1 MNQFLTSDLHIGH
14 VNIIEYCNRPYKD
27 VSEMNA
33 DLVERWN
40 SVVAPDDEVFIIG
53 DLAMGKLDDSLV
65 YVGLLNG
72 TKHLVPGNHDR
83 MFGCQGT
90 KYANAVQRY
99 LDAGIED
106 VVEDEFAM
114 NLQVDP
120 LFTVL
125 VNHFPYQGDSREGH
139 EDRYQD
145 RRPANHGDYLIHG
158 HVHGVWRRNGRMV
171 DVGVDAW
178 GGYPV
183 SFAAV
188 VDLFQSDDLNAIP
201 LAW

>member
-1 MNQFLTSDLHIGH
+1 MLQYLTSDLHIGH
-14 VNIIEYCNRPYKD
+14 VNIIEYCNRPYKN
-27 VSEMNA
+27 VPEMNA

-40 SVVAPDDEVFIIG
+40 SVVGADDEVFIIG

-72 TKHLVPGNHDR
+72 MKHLVPGNHDR

-90 KYANAVQRY
+90 KYANAVKRY
-99 LDAGIED
+99 LDAGITD
-106 VVEDEFAM
+106 VLEDEFPM
-114 NLQVDP
+114 NLQDDFRVW
-120 LFTVL
+120 

-145 RRPANHGDYLIHG
+145 RRPADYGRRLIHG
-158 HVHGVWRRNGRMV
+158 HVHGVWRRNDRMI

-183 SFAAV
+183 SFDAV
-188 VDLFQSDDLNAIP
+188 VNLFNSDDTNAVP
-201 LAW
+201 VPW